1 MTTGSCVERND
12 RRTHSK
18 QQQPVV
24 MGPGSALAAR
34 SACALPARLSG
45 TTAEVF
51 PDFSGQRCTRH
62 DIASRGADASGLCFI
77 RVPLELRGRR
87 EGRASTE
94 TRGPRAIKKHGEGT
108 TGSAKDPA
116 FPAQWLCGLFRA
128 LPRNRAFLLLS
139 PRGSQPRDLT
149 SASGGQD
156 HTTSPHV
163 SAPFVRTKPCASPL
177 RPSQPALNVRDDASV
192 PLRSRR
198 VDSDGNTFFRKTEAK
213 YFSLALWTGG

>member
-1 MTTGSCVERND
+1 MVGTARRRAFAHPTFRWSFEDMHER
-12 RRTHSK
+12 
-18 QQQPVV
+18 
-24 MGPGSALAAR
+24 
-34 SACALPARLSG
+34 
-45 TTAEVF
+45 
-51 PDFSGQRCTRH
+51 
-62 DIASRGADASGLCFI
+62 SRGALRPSLASKLSL
-77 RVPLELRGRR
+77 LENRGRR
-87 EGRASTE
+87 EGRVSTD

-108 TGSAKDPA
+108 TGSANDPA

-198 VDSDGNTFFRKTEAK
+198 VDSDGNIFFRKTEDK
-213 YFSLALWTGG
+213 YFSLAHWTGG